1 MKALKVSV
9 DITHTY
15 IGDLQVELQS
25 PSGQK
30 VMLHDRSGGAKRD
43 LQQTYSSTSMLAL
56 SALSG
61 ESLKGNWHLNVRD
74 LASRDIGRLN
84 RWSLEIEYEPAGQ
97 VAEGAASPN
106 LPIPDNTPT
115 GITSSIAI
123 AESGMLKEIS
133 VGVAIS
139 HTYIGDLLVDIV
151 TPSGRSVTLHNM
163 SGGSQDDLRTTY
175 DQTSTPALA
184 ALVGQPIQGD
194 WLLQVKDLQRL
205 DTGNLKQ
212 WSLKLAY

>member
-1 MKALKVSV
+1 M
-9 DITHTY
+9 
-15 IGDLQVELQS
+15 
-25 PSGQK
+25 
-30 VMLHDRSGGAKRD
+30 
-43 LQQTYSSTSMLAL
+43 QQTYSSNSTPAL

-61 ESLKGNWHLNVRD
+61 ELLQGNWQLNVRD

-84 RWSLEIEYEPAGQ
+84 RWSLEIEYESAGQ
-97 VAEGAASPN
+97 VAEGTVSPN

-115 GITSSIAI
+115 GISSSIEI

-151 TPSGRSVTLHNM
+151 APSGRSVTLHNM
-163 SGGSQDDLRTTY
+163 LGGRQDNLRTTY
-175 DQTSTPALA
+175 DKASTPALE
-184 ALVGQPIQGD
+184 ALVGQPIQGN

-205 DTGNLKQ
+205 DTGNLEQ
-212 WSLKLAY
+212 WSLKLVY